1 LPNNSESYSS
11 FLRFDGGAAISLA
24 NARSTEVVHCEEVLR
39 LKFLLQKLLFYVLA
53 LQKVSGA
60 WRQTPGRPK
69 LLKLAWLN
77 KAVFSMSFNYVLP
90 TTGAV
95 SFTFFIS
102 SPPARLHGALAETG
116 AQRGRLRDILK
127 RLKRA
132 DDKDT
137 LAVIKVLV

>member
-1 LPNNSESYSS
+1 
-11 FLRFDGGAAISLA
+11 
-24 NARSTEVVHCEEVLR
+24 
-39 LKFLLQKLLFYVLA
+39 
-53 LQKVSGA
+53 
-60 WRQTPGRPK
+60 
-69 LLKLAWLN
+69 
-77 KAVFSMSFNYVLP
+77 MSFNYVLP

-95 SFTFFIS
+95 SFTSFIS

-137 LAVIKVLV
+137 LAVIKVYQSTVLDSLIYQIIEDYLPYLFSVDYCLDRGIFMLDKEISTFSWSSYR